1 MTEEVH
7 KLGEVL
13 RAARETKGVDLSR
26 VERDTKIRER
36 YLVALERGDYR
47 ELPGAVYTRGFLRN
61 YGAYLGLDAEYLI
74 DLYRIET
81 STAAAER
88 TRMPVAPRPIGR
100 RASRAFVVT
109 PGLIFAALLT
119 VAVGAFVAYLGWEF
133 VNFARTPELRILDPA
148 GNVSSYPETS
158 MTVRGVTAPN
168 ARVTVSNLRENPTVR
183 ADAEGVFSVTV
194 QLVPG
199 SNIIRLVARDPV
211 TNRDSE
217 PEERTVIVAGEVGA
231 SPSDA
236 TASIEI
242 AAPADGATL
251 PSPVSVTGSALPSSM
266 LQLTTTLVEPASPGF
281 ALVDGA
287 GTAIP
292 VPGPAAPAPMM
303 LSADAS
309 GAFSG
314 SLGLPSGLWTI
325 GIAAEGGDPVT
336 RSVTVQQPAALA
348 ASIAVSGGDS
358 YLEVI
363 ADDTPVA
370 DLSGTILVDGRS
382 VDLSAVR
389 ELRIRAGNAGAVQ
402 ITVNGIIIGAMGD
415 PGGVVEWRITRTES

>member
-88 TRMPVAPRPIGR
+88 TRMPVAPRPIGDGPR
-100 RASRAFVVT
+100 VRSSSP
-109 PGLIFAALLT
+109 PGIIVAALLT

-148 GNVSSYPETS
+148 GNVQRYPETS

-183 ADAEGVFSVTV
+183 ADAEGVFEVTV
-194 QLVPG
+194 RLLPG

-211 TNRDSE
+211 TNRE
-217 PEERTVIVAGEVGA
+217 LRAGG
-231 SPSDA
+231 SGPSSS
-236 TASIEI
+236 TRR
-242 AAPADGATL
+242 
-251 PSPVSVTGSALPSSM
+251 SVTAHP
-266 LQLTTTLVEPASPGF
+266 TRPRF
-281 ALVDGA
+281 HRDHGA
-287 GTAIP
+287 GRRRHPARP
-292 VPGPAAPAPMM
+292 VASPAAPP
-303 LSADAS
+303 
-309 GAFSG
+309 
-314 SLGLPSGLWTI
+314 
-325 GIAAEGGDPVT
+325 
-336 RSVTVQQPAALA
+336 
-348 ASIAVSGGDS
+348 
-358 YLEVI
+358 
-363 ADDTPVA
+363 
-370 DLSGTILVDGRS
+370 
-382 VDLSAVR
+382 
-389 ELRIRAGNAGAVQ
+389 RAG
-402 ITVNGIIIGAMGD
+402 M
-415 PGGVVEWRITRTES
+415 TR